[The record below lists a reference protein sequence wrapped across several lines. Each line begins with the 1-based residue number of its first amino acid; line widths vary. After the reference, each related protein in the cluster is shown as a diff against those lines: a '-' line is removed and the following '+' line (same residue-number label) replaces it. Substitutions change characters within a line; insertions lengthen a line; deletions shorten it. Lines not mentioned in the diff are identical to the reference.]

1 MDNTSL
7 LITSADT
14 FLCKKKKIQI
24 KCYSPMSS
32 SDRVLEWI
40 LKLKSKSELL
50 LGPAIGLF
58 ILVADRFSL
67 ALKFPLWKIPNDVR
81 Q

>member
-1 MDNTSL
+1 
-7 LITSADT
+7 
-14 FLCKKKKIQI
+14 
-24 KCYSPMSS
+24 MSS